1 MAEFSAQDI
10 NSIRE
15 TKPQGAGNDENHE
28 CTHGKFN
35 MEDKQLMFGTQTKA
49 EIEMK
54 PTHLQNLRLRKPTT
68 EVVKMN
74 GLKMGISGK
83 NTYYI
88 VKTKSWYRTTLK
100 KSVHF
105 HFWPFMQGK

>member
-35 MEDKQLMFGTQTKA
+35 MEDK
-49 EIEMK
+49 IEMK

-68 EVVKMN
+68 EEVKMN
-74 GLKMGISGK
+74 GVKVGISGK

-88 VKTKSWYRTTLK
+88 VKTKSWYRTT
-100 KSVHF
+100 
-105 HFWPFMQGK
+105 